1 MDNYKIRATDFYE
14 WQNYDY
20 VKKSILSAIK
30 EESLTLS
37 QTVTLFADIV
47 DEICTRNPIRD

>member
-37 QTVTLFADIV
+37 QTVTVFADIV
-47 DEICTRNPIRD
+47 DEICTRNPICD